1 MGNLGDG
8 RRSRKPGPM
17 KSDPQWVGR
26 LEPRAIDKAFV
37 ERPARVEILQTVL
50 TRFYRKGAIPGLPD
64 GPQLSRAA
72 AAEYGR
78 D

>member
-1 MGNLGDG
+1 
-8 RRSRKPGPM
+8 M

-64 GPQLSRAA
+64 GPQLLR
-72 AAEYGR
+72 AAEYRR

>member
-17 KSDPQWVGR
+17 KRNPRRIDR
-26 LEPRAIDKAFV
+26 LEPRAIDKPFA

-72 AAEYGR
+72 AAEYRR